1 MFFCR
6 PSVFLSF
13 CPPFFQPLSFSPA
26 LISLHFF
33 FLSSSR
39 IWHILKNY
47 ISYAYNKT
55 AIVHIGRVD
64 RGNSEIQPDS
74 FGSCYC
80 WVHRVWLL
88 THWHTL
94 LSPSPLGWNQILLDH
109 AIAESIGCGFWHINT
124 PYWARTHWAG
134 IRFFWIMLLLSP

>member
-1 MFFCR
+1 MWSLVNLKLFKVFHC
-6 PSVFLSF
+6 VFL
-13 CPPFFQPLSFSPA
+13 
-26 LISLHFF
+26 F

-94 LSPSPLGWNQILLDH
+94 LSPNPLGWNPLGFSFQEVNLIHQLLEDIIYIIERNDGIKIMSIIFLHILSYGYRISIFILL
-109 AIAESIGCGFWHINT
+109 
-124 PYWARTHWAG
+124 
-134 IRFFWIMLLLSP
+134 